1 MNASFYPE
9 IDRFFEDLAK
19 DRATFQSTEK
29 LLDYYN
35 KKTQETESLL
45 NRFRMGSGAKGP
57 FNQGS
62 SPQGDQMSPT
72 K

>member
-45 NRFRMGSGAKGP
+45 NRFRIGSGTKES
-57 FNQGS
+57 FHLRS
-62 SPQGDQMSPT
+62 SPQKVD
-72 K
+72 